1 MNKIYVWAAVLI
13 LILVIGGIWYV
24 TQNKTFRVVGLD
36 TPYTLGTYQ
45 YECDEHVTFSMTP
58 FLEVSSIAIAP
69 TNGSTYPPASTL
81 NKQTATSGVRYEGNG
96 VVFTAHGETVT
107 LGEGDSAINCSPLQ
121 NPDEAPFNFG
131 D

>member
-1 MNKIYVWAAVLI
+1 MNKKYVGIAVLI
-13 LILVIGGIWYV
+13 IIVIGAVWYV
-24 TQNKTFRVVGLD
+24 MQNKAAAPATGTSASTF
-36 TPYTLGTYQ
+36 GTYQ

-58 FLEVSSIAIAP
+58 ASDMSSIAIAP
-69 TNGSTYPPASTL
+69 TGTGTYPPASTL
-81 NKQTATSGVRYEGNG
+81 LKKDAASGVRYEGNS

-107 LGEGDSAINCSPLQ
+107 LGEGDSAINCSPVN